1 MGDEN
6 AQLDPAAAQA
16 VLIQDVY
23 VPAFVEKCAELDV
36 QIPDEEHLTA
46 ALETVSE
53 LKKAETAKS
62 TDLVKAAH
70 SALRTASG
78 TPTPEQEAA
87 QAEQEKQ
94 AAAVAGQDRIRG
106 ALAVLRSQ

>member
-1 MGDEN
+1 MGEQN
-6 AQLDPAAAQA
+6 AQMDPAAAQA

-53 LKKAETAKS
+53 LKRAEAAKS

-70 SALRTASG
+70 SAVRKASG
-78 TPTPEQEAA
+78 ALTPEQEAA
-87 QAEQEKQ
+87 KAKQEKQ
-94 AAAVAGQDRIRG
+94 AAEVAGQDRIRQ
-106 ALAVLRSQ
+106 ALNALKT